1 MLLDHFKDMLHEG
14 QSLGATWIMHS
25 DGLTIETTCE
35 DGPASKGIV
44 FDVTAANPGATATI
58 VIGKPLGSI
67 QRFHMVGSRCREPLP
82 ADWAGVTQVS
92 LVNSAPMG
100 CMVDDADRN
109 VLSFAYSFA
118 QDEITMRYGVD
129 EEHVLFVVML
139 QIQRVPG
146 HSRLLLMDDGL
157 PLDETMRLLVEW
169 VADGSAPLPMADKAL
184 EPVFSTW
191 YAYLQ
196 NVDAETLGRELDDWD
211 VDPYSSTTA
220 GSNMAAGADIPVAAT
235 GFPIPLNSPT
245 CVPLS
250 GGSRT
255 RGSAS
260 SYGSHP
266 CCWARRRTCSRRWND
281 TRPSMTTGWD
291 GNSTSSTHDA
301 RRSATT
307 SAAFALGWPRI
318 TASPD

>member
-146 HSRLLLMDDGL
+146 HSDCYSWMTDCRW
-157 PLDETMRLLVEW
+157 MRRC
-169 VADGSAPLPMADKAL
+169 GSWSNGWPM
-184 EPVFSTW
+184 
-191 YAYLQ
+191 
-196 NVDAETLGRELDDWD
+196 
-211 VDPYSSTTA
+211 
-220 GSNMAAGADIPVAAT
+220 
-235 GFPIPLNSPT
+235 
-245 CVPLS
+245 VPHLYPW
-250 GGSRT
+250 RT
-255 RGSAS
+255 
-260 SYGSHP
+260 
-266 CCWARRRTCSRRWND
+266 RRWN
-281 TRPSMTTGWD
+281 RFFFHLVCVP
-291 GNSTSSTHDA
+291 A
-301 RRSATT
+301 ERRRRD
-307 SAAFALGWPRI
+307 LG
-318 TASPD
+318 T